1 MTAPTTP
8 SPERQP
14 ADAGGGLLPCP
25 WCGGELYV
33 SVQDIDNFIGHV
45 ECGGCDMRG
54 PISEWKY
61 EDPEEAKAD
70 AVERWNAA
78 WNRRT
83 GAPQAQPDARAWLVQ
98 EFNHDGVLRSEFAV
112 VGDQPWSGER
122 GADQITTQPL
132 YLSAPAADDGW
143 RDMADGDWPDDGS
156 LFQTCIW
163 RGQPW
168 TQQHQQWEAPQTACY
183 RAFHPNAPGKV
194 QLRDKDG
201 KPIHATHWR
210 ALPAPPLALHPAAPT
225 DDVGKS

>member
-1 MTAPTTP
+1 MTDTPTTP

-83 GAPQAQPDARAWLVQ
+83 GAPQAQPDARAV
-98 EFNHDGVLRSEFAV
+98 EALRRM
-112 VGDQPWSGER
+112 ER
-122 GADQITTQPL
+122 NPVSFSHAASQLARETLQA
-132 YLSAPAADDGW
+132 LSAPAADDGW
-143 RDMADGDWPDDGS
+143 RPSREEVIKAIRNQPGVKLFEDQFNVGQIADA
-156 LFQTCIW
+156 I
-163 RGQPW
+163 
-168 TQQHQQWEAPQTACY
+168 
-183 RAFHPNAPGKV
+183 
-194 QLRDKDG
+194 
-201 KPIHATHWR
+201 
-210 ALPAPPLALHPAAPT
+210 LALHPAAPT
-225 DDVGKS
+225 DEVGKS

>member
-83 GAPQAQPDARAWLVQ
+83 PAPQAQPDARAV
-98 EFNHDGVLRSEFAV
+98 EALRRI
-112 VGDQPWSGER
+112 ER
-122 GADQITTQPL
+122 NPVSFSHAASQLARETLQA
-132 YLSAPAADDGW
+132 LSAPAADDGW
-143 RDMADGDWPDDGS
+143 RPIE
-156 LFQTCIW
+156 T
-163 RGQPW
+163 
-168 TQQHQQWEAPQTACY
+168 AP
-183 RAFHPNAPGKV
+183 
-194 QLRDKDG
+194 KDG
-201 KPIHATHWR
+201 TPVLLYPTNMTGCWDFGAEDWLVFVIPLNKDKSIAADWQTMPPMMFEVSAGLMCAEPTHWR
-210 ALPAPPLALHPAAPT
+210 ALPAPPVALHPAAPT
-225 DDVGKS
+225 DEVGKS

>member
-78 WNRRT
+78 WNRRSPT
-83 GAPQAQPDARAWLVQ
+83 PQAQPDARAV
-98 EFNHDGVLRSEFAV
+98 EALRRM
-112 VGDQPWSGER
+112 ER
-122 GADQITTQPL
+122 NPVSFSHAASQLARETLQA
-132 YLSAPAADDGW
+132 LSAPAADDGW

-210 ALPAPPLALHPAAPT
+210 ALPAPPVALHPAAPT
-225 DDVGKS
+225 DEVGKS

>member
-78 WNRRT
+78 WNRRSP
-83 GAPQAQPDARAWLVQ
+83 APQAQPDARAV
-98 EFNHDGVLRSEFAV
+98 EALRRI
-112 VGDQPWSGER
+112 ER
-122 GADQITTQPL
+122 NPVSFSHAASQLARETLQA
-132 YLSAPAADDGW
+132 LSAPAADDGW
-143 RDMADGDWPDDGS
+143 RPIES
-156 LFQTCIW
+156 
-163 RGQPW
+163 
-168 TQQHQQWEAPQTACY
+168 AP
-183 RAFHPNAPGKV
+183 
-194 QLRDKDG
+194 KDG
-201 KPIHATHWR
+201 TDVLVCLSDTVAIAHWSKGLGGSGWLDDSGAGHHDYWNYVGLISPTHWR
-210 ALPAPPLALHPAAPT
+210 PLPAPLALHPAAPT
-225 DDVGKS
+225 DEVGKS